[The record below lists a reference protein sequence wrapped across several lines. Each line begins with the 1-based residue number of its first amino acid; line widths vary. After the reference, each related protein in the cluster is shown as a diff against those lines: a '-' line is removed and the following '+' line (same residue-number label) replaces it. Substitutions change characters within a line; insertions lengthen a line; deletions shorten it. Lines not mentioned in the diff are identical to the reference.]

1 MALTLDDL
9 FTSPNHYLHS
19 FEGDDAV
26 FVPMDRAAF
35 HRSIFLDDRISVA
48 ADGSMKLPL
57 STLLGVDHEP
67 QRMGW
72 IFHMAHGGSTL
83 LARALDR
90 LERNLILREPLALR
104 QLGLSPDAARLR
116 VVRAMLGKRYLTN
129 APTIVKANVPVNFIL
144 PSLAALGADDRAVFL
159 YSGLRD
165 YLLAVLRTPQHRN
178 WVSNVTSQLSNHLGD
193 LSALTDAQRAAALWY
208 FQMQAF
214 AAAIAIMPGAV
225 SLDSE
230 TLFAQPHDT
239 LSSAAAHLHVP
250 IPAGQIEGIVTGP
263 IFNTYAKRPEITFDN
278 DAREARR
285 NQLEREIASEL
296 VEGVEWVLQQGGG
309 EDWLDRPLLD
319 VTYRE

>member
-1 MALTLDDL
+1 MALTLNDL

-48 ADGSMKLPL
+48 ADGSMRLPI
-57 STLLGVDHEP
+57 SALLGAEYTP
-67 QRMGW
+67 QPLGW

-83 LARALDR
+83 LARALDG

-144 PSLAALGADDRAVFL
+144 PLLAALGADDRAVFL
-159 YSGLRD
+159 YSGLRE

-178 WVSNVTSQLSNHLGD
+178 WVSNVTSQLSPHFGD
-193 LSALTDAQRAAALWY
+193 LSPLTDAQRAAALWY
-208 FQMQAF
+208 FQMRAF
-214 AAAIAIMPGAV
+214 AKAMAMIPGAA

-230 TLFAQPHDT
+230 QLFAQPHEALT
-239 LSSAAAHLHVP
+239 AAATHLHVP
-250 IPAGQIEGIVTGP
+250 IPAAQINDIVAGP
-263 IFNTYAKRPEITFDN
+263 IFNTYAKRPDIAFDN
-278 DAREARR
+278 DTREARR

-296 VEGVEWVLQQGGG
+296 VEGVEWVEQQGDGK
-309 EDWLDRPLLD
+309 EVLDRPLLGIN
-319 VTYRE
+319 